1 MMSVQPKVSVIIPS
15 LNVGK
20 YVSECLESVIHQTL
34 KEIEIMTKRIN
45 NIDDEIKSLEVVKET
60 RKQAEDILKKY
71 KHIKELNK
79 IIIDEFIDKIYIGE
93 IDKETNSRDIEIE
106 WNFEF

>member
-1 MMSVQPKVSVIIPS
+1 MQTSAELPAAIQSRSVFLASFPPLNEKYFGKDII
-15 LNVGK
+15 
-20 YVSECLESVIHQTL
+20 
-34 KEIEIMTKRIN
+34 
-45 NIDDEIKSLEVVKET
+45 IDDEIKSLEVVKET